1 MRAVR
6 RQGNDRTVSVGRRP
20 GRVAILVVCLAFVLC
35 AGLTKR
41 HVVSWNDASRFAT
54 VDALVADH
62 SFAID
67 GSAYTAATGDKIRV
81 RGRTFSDKPP
91 LLSALGAVV
100 AAVLGTIGIS
110 LRRTPET
117 AIYLI
122 TLLTVGTAFTIG
134 CAYAFAFQ
142 RRLGFDE
149 RRSAAVAAATG
160 LGTLALPYA
169 TVFTNH
175 VPAGVAGLAGT
186 YYLMFERTRPR
197 GAILAGLC
205 LSLAYA
211 FDPGAVVF
219 AVLAI
224 VMLAG
229 SPPRT
234 IALFMA
240 ACVPVVALQVGYNFI
255 VTGSALPPIFNHAVW
270 SDPSLPEYIAPATP
284 LVTRFSLPSYLSFVL
299 EQSIGSKGLF
309 VFTPLAAV
317 GVFGLVKMWRAG
329 ADLRRLAT
337 AIAATAI
344 VLFGLIVVFQNDEFS
359 RNFGERRYVDIAFL
373 GCTSLGVACASVR
386 GALGSIVVRIA
397 VGASVLIAA
406 LGTVAPFAGGYN
418 QSGFVFAWQELGTIA
433 HRNVAQA
440 CEDVFAAC
448 VLLALVLW
456 LMRGALVDERSSRAT
471 FHQPI

>member
-1 MRAVR
+1 
-6 RQGNDRTVSVGRRP
+6 VSIGRPP
-20 GRVAILVVCLAFVLC
+20 GRVALLLVCFAFVLC

-81 RGRTFSDKPP
+81 RGKTFSDKPP
-91 LLSALGAVV
+91 LLPALGA
-100 AAVLGTIGIS
+100 AVGLALGTVGIS

-122 TLLTVGTAFTIG
+122 TLLTVGAAFTIG
-134 CAYAFAFQ
+134 CWYAFAFQ

-175 VPAGVAGLAGT
+175 VPAGAAGLAGT
-186 YYLMFERTRPR
+186 YYLMFERTRAR

-211 FDPGAVVF
+211 SDPGAVVF
-219 AVLAI
+219 VVLAA

-234 IALFMA
+234 IALFIA
-240 ACVPVVALQVGYNFI
+240 ACVPVVALQVGYNFV
-255 VTGSALPPIFNHAVW
+255 VTGSPLPPIFNHAVW

-284 LVTRFSLPSYLSFVL
+284 IVTRFALPSYLGFAV
-299 EQSIGSKGLF
+299 EQLIGSKGLF

-317 GVFGLVKMWRAG
+317 GVFGLVMMWRAG
-329 ADLRRLAT
+329 AELRRLAT
-337 AIAATAI
+337 AIAATAV
-344 VLFGLIVVFQNDEFS
+344 VLFVLIIVFQNDEFS
-359 RNFGERRYVDIAFL
+359 RNFGERRYVDLAFV
-373 GCTSLGVACASVR
+373 GCTSLGVAFAAAR
-386 GALGSIVVRIA
+386 GALGALAVRVA

-433 HRNVAQA
+433 HRNLAQA
-440 CEDVFAAC
+440 CEDVIAAW
-448 VLLALVLW
+448 VLLALMLW
-456 LMRGALVDERSSRAT
+456 LMRGALPRGAGDREPRPTLRRSAAT
-471 FHQPI
+471 RR

>member
-1 MRAVR
+1 MSI
-6 RQGNDRTVSVGRRP
+6 GDRP
-20 GRVAILVVCLAFVLC
+20 GRVAILVVCLAFVMC
-35 AGLTKR
+35 AALTKR

-67 GSAYTAATGDKIRV
+67 GSGYAAATGDKIRV

-100 AAVLGTIGIS
+100 AGALGTAGIS

-122 TLLTVGTAFTIG
+122 TLSTVGAAFTIG
-134 CAYAFAFQ
+134 CWYAVAFQ

-149 RRSAAVAAATG
+149 RRSAAVAGATV

-186 YYLMFERTRPR
+186 YYLMFERTRVR
-197 GAILAGLC
+197 GALLAGLC

-219 AVLAI
+219 AVLAA

-234 IALFMA
+234 IALFVA

-255 VTGSALPPIFNHAVW
+255 VTGSPLPPIFNHAVW
-270 SDPSLPEYIAPATP
+270 SDPTLPEYMPPTTP
-284 LVTRFSLPSYLSFVL
+284 IVTQFTLPSYLQFAA
-299 EQSIGSKGLF
+299 EQLIGSKGLF

-317 GVFGLVKMWRAG
+317 SVFGVVTMWRAG
-329 ADLRRLAT
+329 AELRRLGS
-337 AIAATAI
+337 AIAATAV
-344 VLFGLIVVFQNDEFS
+344 VLFVLIVVFQNDEFS
-359 RNFGERRYVDIAFL
+359 RNFGERRYVDIAFV
-373 GCTSLGVACASVR
+373 GCTPLGVAFAAVR
-386 GALGSIVVRIA
+386 GALGSLVVRIA

-433 HRNVAQA
+433 HRNPSQA
-440 CEDVFAAC
+440 CEDVIAAC
-448 VLLALVLW
+448 VLLALMLW
-456 LMRGALVDERSSRAT
+456 LMRGAFAGETSPRARL
-471 FHQPI
+471 HQPI